1 MIFLKLE
8 TPYLKKGHGDLDA
21 ENNSKD
27 NLEKTVFWLE
37 EPFLANFS
45 WKVQKKSEVPFYEW
59 IFFSWKRLIWYSK
72 EAWVQKFTPKKLY

>member
-27 NLEKTVFWLE
+27 NLEK
-37 EPFLANFS
+37 PFFDQRSRFQRILVERS
-45 WKVQKKSEVPFYEW
+45 KKKVKSLSMSE
-59 IFFSWKRLIWYSK
+59 FFSHEKG
-72 EAWVQKFTPKKLY
+72 